1 MQAALRIMDAN
12 PTWTTTH
19 DLALIYIALAYGTD
33 HDLSDDELHTI
44 TSVLEDWAS
53 VPEET
58 HIQEVVMEAVTA
70 FLEGDS
76 RAELRRSIDDLS
88 QELSDEERRRALTDV
103 IRIAEADGVLLERE
117 QGLIHAVAE
126 AWSLKRLSK
135 ELVEDT
141 SAVVQ
146 RQGEDWSLIHELAFL
161 YLVVAHG
168 SSNELSN
175 DEITLMLERL
185 QEWQP
190 DLGEEEI
197 RDVLR
202 NALQVY
208 GEEGE
213 RLVQESVETLKRA
226 LPDVQRLAVLD
237 DLHCI
242 AKVDGDLSD
251 AEHDLITSLAKA
263 WDVNVRMNG
272 RC

>member
-1 MQAALRIMDAN
+1 MDTN

-33 HDLSDDELHTI
+33 HDLSDDELNTI
-44 TSVLEDWAS
+44 TSALEEWAD
-53 VPEET
+53 VPEES
-58 HIQEVVMEAVTA
+58 HIHEVVMEAVTA

-76 RAELRRSIDDLS
+76 RAELRRSIEHLS
-88 QELSDEERRRALTDV
+88 AELSDDERRQALTDV

-117 QGLIHAVAE
+117 QGLIHTVAE
-126 AWSLKRLSK
+126 AWSLKRLSE

-146 RQGEDWSLIHELAFL
+146 RHGEDWGLIHELAFI
-161 YLVVAHG
+161 YVVVAHG
-168 SSNELSN
+168 GNNELIS
-175 DEITLMLERL
+175 DEVDMMLDRL

-190 DLGEEEI
+190 DLEQEEAREVV
-197 RDVLR
+197 RS
-202 NALQVY
+202 ALEVY

-213 RLVQESVETLKRA
+213 ELIPESVETLKRA

-242 AKVDGDLSD
+242 AKADGELSE
-251 AEHDLITSLAKA
+251 AERDIITSLAKA